1 MEFGDIECAHAKDVE
16 SARGV
21 NITMLNKASS
31 VLAENL
37 SYLSEGDGEEKKK
50 DCWFHYYHYYLRW
63 HIYIM
68 WLLALNDQRSMN
80 STLSMKI
87 SNAINCVF
95 LCYYNMVVAWESL
108 HKDCECFS
116 NTFL

>member
-50 DCWFHYYHYYLRW
+50 RLLISLLSLLFKMT
-63 HIYIM
+63 HIYYVT
-68 WLLALNDQRSMN
+68 SC
-80 STLSMKI
+80 T
-87 SNAINCVF
+87 
-95 LCYYNMVVAWESL
+95 E
-108 HKDCECFS
+108 
-116 NTFL
+116 

>member
-50 DCWFHYYHYYLRW
+50 DC
-63 HIYIM
+63 
-68 WLLALNDQRSMN
+68 
-80 STLSMKI
+80 
-87 SNAINCVF
+87 
-95 LCYYNMVVAWESL
+95 
-108 HKDCECFS
+108 
-116 NTFL
+116 